1 MQSHR
6 EVSASLFYT
15 LYAHKIGFSVM
26 KSASNKY
33 GLDKW
38 KQELIAVG
46 DKARKCADER
56 RDQVN
61 FEHPVSKVNCVAQ
74 RYVKFCSI

>member
-15 LYAHKIGFSVM
+15 LYAHKIGFSVV
-26 KSASNKY
+26 
-33 GLDKW
+33 
-38 KQELIAVG
+38 KQCIKQVWTGQVETRTYCCG
-46 DKARKCADER
+46 DKARKYADER
-56 RDQVN
+56 RDQIN
-61 FEHPVSKVNCVAQ
+61 FEHPVSGVNCAAQ